1 LNRCNGNAATERID
15 QMIFANIRRR
25 GLALFL
31 ITALALTI
39 AGCQSATPATQ
50 EGAAAPA
57 ADGADD
63 AAVAGS
69 DQGVTTASGLQYIEE
84 TAGEGR
90 EAEPGARVSVHY
102 TGMLDDGTVFDSSYD
117 RGDPISF
124 VLGIGQVIPGWDEGI
139 DLMAAGGKGRL
150 IIPPELA
157 YGSAGAGGVIPPDAT
172 LTFDVELVDVQDG
185 PPGSPEAPQEIAA
198 EQFTQTESGLRYYDI
213 VEGEGDPAQ
222 AGDVVQVHY
231 TGWLEEDGFK
241 FDSSLDRGDPFVFQ
255 LGGGQVIAGWDE
267 GVAGMKPGGQRQ
279 LIIPAD
285 LGYGDR
291 GAGNIIPPGASLV
304 FEVEYLGLQE

>member
-1 LNRCNGNAATERID
+1 
-15 QMIFANIRRR
+15 MIPSNLRRR

-31 ITALALTI
+31 ITALSLAI
-39 AGCQSATPATQ
+39 AGCQSAAPAAQ
-50 EGAAAPA
+50 EEAAAPA
-57 ADGADD
+57 ADEAADS
-63 AAVAGS
+63 AAAESG
-69 DQGVTTASGLQYIEE
+69 QGVTTASGLQYIEE
-84 TAGEGR
+84 TAGAGR
-90 EAEPGARVSVHY
+90 EAEPGTRVSVHY

-198 EQFTQTESGLRYYDI
+198 DQFTETESGLRYHDI

-279 LIIPAD
+279 LIIPAE
-285 LGYGDR
+285 LGYGER
-291 GAGNIIPPGASLV
+291 GAGNIIPPGATLI
-304 FEVEYLGLQE
+304 FEVEYLGPRE

>member
-1 LNRCNGNAATERID
+1 
-15 QMIFANIRRR
+15 MIFPNIRHH

-31 ITALALTI
+31 IMALSLTV
-39 AGCQSATPATQ
+39 AGCQSAMPATQ

-57 ADGADD
+57 ADGAADAAAS

-90 EAEPGARVSVHY
+90 EAEPGTRVSVHY

-117 RGDPISF
+117 RGEPISF

-150 IIPPELA
+150 IIPSELA

-198 EQFTQTESGLRYYDI
+198 EQFTETESGLRYHDI
-213 VEGEGDPAQ
+213 VEGAGDPAE

-231 TGWLEEDGFK
+231 TGWLEADGFK

-279 LIIPAD
+279 LIIPAE
-285 LGYGDR
+285 LGYGER
-291 GAGNIIPPGASLV
+291 GAGNIIPPGATLV
-304 FEVEYLGLQE
+304 FEVEYLGPQE